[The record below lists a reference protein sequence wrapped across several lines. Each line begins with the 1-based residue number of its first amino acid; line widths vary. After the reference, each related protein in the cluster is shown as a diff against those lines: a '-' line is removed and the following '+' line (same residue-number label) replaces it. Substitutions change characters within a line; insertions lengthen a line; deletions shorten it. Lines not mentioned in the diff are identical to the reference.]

1 MAVTQKHRA
10 FAVNTSLGEDVLLF
24 WRMTATEQLG
34 RLFEYELELLSER
47 TDIALAEVLGK
58 NVTVRM
64 QLPEVRGSGT
74 RYFNGFITRF
84 SYQGTHGL
92 HYGLYR
98 ATLSPWLWF
107 LTRASDCRIFQN
119 KTAPD
124 IIETVFSDHGFTDFR
139 RSLTGSYRTW
149 EYCVQYRE
157 TDFNFV
163 SRLMEQEGIYY
174 YFEHEN
180 GKHTLVLADNLG
192 AHVSFPSYSQVP
204 YYPPDAQNFR
214 KVDHIYQWVVEKQ
227 VQPGTY
233 ELNDFDFTAPRK
245 NLRTVASMPEDH
257 AMANFAMYDYPGEYS
272 QTSDGDHYSTVRL
285 QELLAQHEVLRG
297 EGIARGLATGY
308 LFDLTNCGRE
318 EQNRRYLVVAAV
330 YELQSD
336 SYKSVANLDIVGKP
350 YVVRITAI
358 DAQQIYRAPRSS
370 RKPLVQGPQTAI
382 VVGPSG
388 DEIHTDQY
396 GRVKCQF
403 HWDRY
408 GEANENSSCW
418 IRVAQSWAGKKWGAL
433 YMPRV
438 GQEVIVEFLEGDPD
452 QPIITGRVYNG
463 VNMPPYTLPNY
474 KTMSTLKSLSSTGG
488 GGFNELRFED
498 KKDEEQIFIHAQ
510 RRMDMRI
517 RGSLYETNYGN
528 REMRIGWEKDGER
541 GGNCNTFVQF
551 DVNYHVKEGEYQKI
565 DKKFHQTIV
574 EDVLESHTKN
584 HTTFITEISAL
595 NAKKVIIEGADQVSA
610 KSGKITIEGTQGVHI
625 KAGQLNLE
633 GQQGISLKVGGNFVV
648 IDATG
653 VYINGTM
660 VNINSGGSAN
670 SADAAESVAQAEIEE
685 PIDAAPADNAEPGQK
700 SQVSA
705 TPRTRKKVTLKPQEV
720 PPYQPPPPPPPPGG
734 GPPPPPVPPLDVTKC
749 AFISAKGKCEHGRE
763 ISDGKTLEVVSAETY
778 GSDEIQLEAELWNE
792 GKCQHIE
799 GCPFAEGPVK
809 WTITDNGTKYGKT
822 TSFPAKGPITSKF
835 WLPSISPKKYDIR
848 CSSCGGSKRLT
859 VDCYP
864 GNQFAAKLDL
874 EKALKMLRT
883 ITDAAQWAL
892 EFAPG
897 VEKFSW
903 KYLEG
908 KVSGEA
914 QWKEWTDHRAY
925 YAYKIAIGFDP
936 LFGAEF
942 KASLGSGAITKYVKK
957 IPLAGKYIQRVIDW
971 LVKAGLYI
979 KLSGG
984 INVDANYERKSPD
997 EAKFMRNTGSG
1008 LSGKIQVTLGGEAS
1022 AVGDDV
1028 IKVDINASAAIV
1040 GKGDFSLDDK
1050 GALVDLAVEFDGL
1063 KGQAVVAFLWGLVS
1077 FEDTITFVDKQTLW
1091 GPKKFYF
1098 WEN

>member
-84 SYQGTHGL
+84 SYHGTHGL

-107 LTRASDCRIFQN
+107 LTRASDCRIFQD

-214 KVDHIYQWVVEKQ
+214 KVDHIYQWIVEKQ

-272 QTSDGDHYSTVRL
+272 QTSDGDYYSTVRL

-308 LFDLTNCGRE
+308 LFELTNCGRE

-358 DAQQIYRAPRSS
+358 DAQQIYRAPRIS
-370 RKPLVQGPQTAI
+370 RKPVVQGPQTAI
-382 VVGPSG
+382 VVGPSS

-408 GEANENSSCW
+408 GEANQDSSCW

-433 YMPRV
+433 YLPRV
-438 GQEVIVEFLEGDPD
+438 GQEVIVDFLEGDPD
-452 QPIITGRVYNG
+452 RPIITGRVYNG
-463 VNMPPYTLPNY
+463 INMPPYTLPAD
-474 KTMSTLKSLSSTGG
+474 KTKSTIKSLSSTGG
-488 GGFNELRFED
+488 GGFNEFRFED
-498 KKDEEQIFIHAQ
+498 KKGEEQVFLHAEKNQ
-510 RRMDMRI
+510 DI
-517 RGSLYETNYGN
+517 RVKDSSLEWIGNERHLIVKKKQFEQVEGEKHLIIKAGDGGSGDQF
-528 REMRIGWEKDGER
+528 EKVEGDKHQKVVGDHNQKVEGALSIDVVGDIQEKT
-541 GGNCNTFVQF
+541 GGNYAM
-551 DVNYHVKEGEYQKI
+551 DA
-565 DKKFHQTIV
+565 
-574 EDVLESHTKN
+574 S
-584 HTTFITEISAL
+584 SA
-595 NAKKVIIEGADQVSA
+595 I
-610 KSGKITIEGTQGVHI
+610 HI
-625 KAGQLNLE
+625 KAGETVVIEASSQLT
-633 GQQGISLKVGGNFVV
+633 IKVGGNFVTIGAAGV
-648 IDATG
+648 SIKGSTVAIKADGIVSIDG
-653 VYINGTM
+653 SM
-660 VNINSGGSAN
+660 VNINCGGSGASAGSGAGSSPGAPTDPTAALEAATADPGELSDAAATPEQKAAKTPDSVTVGGYEPGSSAGSSSESDAPAGGN
-670 SADAAESVAQAEIEE
+670 SQADALNQAAES
-685 PIDAAPADNAEPGQK
+685 AAP
-700 SQVSA
+700 
-705 TPRTRKKVTLKPQEV
+705 
-720 PPYQPPPPPPPPGG
+720 
-734 GPPPPPVPPLDVTKC
+734 
-749 AFISAKGKCEHGRE
+749 FCE
-763 ISDGKTLEVVSAETY
+763 
-778 GSDEIQLEAELWNE
+778 
-792 GKCQHIE
+792 
-799 GCPFAEGPVK
+799 
-809 WTITDNGTKYGKT
+809 
-822 TSFPAKGPITSKF
+822 
-835 WLPSISPKKYDIR
+835 R
-848 CSSCGGSKRLT
+848 C
-859 VDCYP
+859 
-864 GNQFAAKLDL
+864 
-874 EKALKMLRT
+874 E
-883 ITDAAQWAL
+883 
-892 EFAPG
+892 
-897 VEKFSW
+897 
-903 KYLEG
+903 
-908 KVSGEA
+908 EA
-914 QWKEWTDHRAY
+914 QRA
-925 YAYKIAIGFDP
+925 
-936 LFGAEF
+936 EEERQ
-942 KASLGSGAITKYVKK
+942 
-957 IPLAGKYIQRVIDW
+957 AG
-971 LVKAGLYI
+971 G
-979 KLSGG
+979 
-984 INVDANYERKSPD
+984 
-997 EAKFMRNTGSG
+997 TGS
-1008 LSGKIQVTLGGEAS
+1008 
-1022 AVGDDV
+1022 
-1028 IKVDINASAAIV
+1028 
-1040 GKGDFSLDDK
+1040 
-1050 GALVDLAVEFDGL
+1050 
-1063 KGQAVVAFLWGLVS
+1063 
-1077 FEDTITFVDKQTLW
+1077 
-1091 GPKKFYF
+1091 
-1098 WEN
+1098 